1 MLHFTGTGNP
11 LRIKC
16 DPVTLM
22 SHDQGADKQ
31 EQYASF
37 SIKKLW
43 LRSSVFI
50 EVDHMHPRHKSK
62 IMIRVRKSQQD
73 EVLVTA
79 SSAEQTHKW
88 HLTVGYVQYSCIYIL
103 QPLSLPG
110 KHPLL
115 SNITRRRMMF
125 EAHFFSLC
133 FKGFALN

>member
-43 LRSSVFI
+43 FCVYRGWSHASKTNL
-50 EVDHMHPRHKSK
+50 KSWSESENLNK
-62 IMIRVRKSQQD
+62 MKS
-73 EVLVTA
+73 
-79 SSAEQTHKW
+79 
-88 HLTVGYVQYSCIYIL
+88 
-103 QPLSLPG
+103 
-110 KHPLL
+110 
-115 SNITRRRMMF
+115 
-125 EAHFFSLC
+125 
-133 FKGFALN
+133 